1 MDNYSIYKNEKNNQ
15 FTYYYCKKCGEIPIL
30 HFFKYNVDI
39 ICSMH
44 KILNIPIDQ
53 FYNFIFYDYICS
65 ICNNTSKENEKN
77 FFHCYDCKKYYCN
90 KCIKC
95 HNQYKENS
103 HMISNVDEKFIKC
116 KLHNKKYNKFCI
128 KCKLNLCELCEI
140 HNNHCIEYFKD
151 IYPSNNDII
160 EFKQLANNILSNCK
174 DDNKLKELIKIK
186 LLFINSFS
194 DKITNY
200 NYIININNIIRC
212 TIPIYN
218 NNININNNIIKYIDD
233 IKPKK
238 DINNIENKIL
248 IKSMD
253 KNKTNDSKFQTL
265 CIKKL
270 NDIQINPQKNL
281 ELIAIG
287 GANYKILLLNIIN
300 FDIYQII
307 EEHKGSVYSLDQY
320 KNDSNLL
327 FSSSNDKTINIY
339 TLNYDYKYV
348 LVQKLKKSEGKGGE
362 EINKIICLS
371 NKLLVSGDHRSITI
385 WKSNIQAKNSIYY
398 EDIHEIIINRD
409 TCHLLEINLS
419 IFIAS
424 QINYFQVY
432 KNDGKNF
439 PLIGELANVKNH
451 GGSSNGLAKIND
463 KLVCSSSISLFYIIC
478 IEPLQIIQKFQMF
491 WERSF
496 TIYYIYVTKDNYLYC
511 KGDFQS
517 ILQYKI
523 INDKDNNF
531 VELIEI
537 GKLCGDKNYSMY
549 DKAILPFDD
558 GRIFFVEEKEGETY
572 YQLIA

>member
-53 FYNFIFYDYICS
+53 FYNFIFYDYTCS
-65 ICNNTSKENEKN
+65 ICNNSSKENEKN
-77 FFHCYDCKKYYCN
+77 FFHCYKCKKYYCN

-385 WKSNIQAKNSIYY
+385 WKSNIQAKNRIYY
-398 EDIHEIIINRD
+398 EDSHEIIINRD
-409 TCHLLEINLS
+409 TCHLLEINPS

>member
-1 MDNYSIYKNEKNNQ
+1 MIISI
-15 FTYYYCKKCGEIPIL
+15 
-30 HFFKYNVDI
+30 
-39 ICSMH
+39 
-44 KILNIPIDQ
+44 
-53 FYNFIFYDYICS
+53 
-65 ICNNTSKENEKN
+65 
-77 FFHCYDCKKYYCN
+77 
-90 KCIKC
+90 
-95 HNQYKENS
+95 
-103 HMISNVDEKFIKC
+103 DEKFIKC

-140 HNNHCIEYFKD
+140 HNNHYIEYFKD

-160 EFKQLANNILSNCK
+160 EFKQLANNIFSNCI

-212 TIPIYN
+212 TTPLYN
-218 NNININNNIIKYIDD
+218 NNINLNNNIIKYIDD

-371 NKLLVSGDHRSITI
+371 NKLLVTGDHRSITI
-385 WKSNIQAKNSIYY
+385 WRSNIQAKNRIYY
-398 EDIHEIIINRD
+398 EDSHEI
-409 TCHLLEINLS
+409 
-419 IFIAS
+419 
-424 QINYFQVY
+424 NY
-432 KNDGKNF
+432 K
-439 PLIGELANVKNH
+439 
-451 GGSSNGLAKIND
+451 
-463 KLVCSSSISLFYIIC
+463 
-478 IEPLQIIQKFQMF
+478 
-491 WERSF
+491 
-496 TIYYIYVTKDNYLYC
+496 
-511 KGDFQS
+511 
-517 ILQYKI
+517 
-523 INDKDNNF
+523 
-531 VELIEI
+531 
-537 GKLCGDKNYSMY
+537 
-549 DKAILPFDD
+549 
-558 GRIFFVEEKEGETY
+558 
-572 YQLIA
+572 

>member
-1 MDNYSIYKNEKNNQ
+1 
-15 FTYYYCKKCGEIPIL
+15 
-30 HFFKYNVDI
+30 
-39 ICSMH
+39 
-44 KILNIPIDQ
+44 
-53 FYNFIFYDYICS
+53 
-65 ICNNTSKENEKN
+65 
-77 FFHCYDCKKYYCN
+77 
-90 KCIKC
+90 
-95 HNQYKENS
+95 
-103 HMISNVDEKFIKC
+103 
-116 KLHNKKYNKFCI
+116 
-128 KCKLNLCELCEI
+128 
-140 HNNHCIEYFKD
+140 
-151 IYPSNNDII
+151 
-160 EFKQLANNILSNCK
+160 
-174 DDNKLKELIKIK
+174 
-186 LLFINSFS
+186 
-194 DKITNY
+194 
-200 NYIININNIIRC
+200 
-212 TIPIYN
+212 
-218 NNININNNIIKYIDD
+218 
-233 IKPKK
+233 
-238 DINNIENKIL
+238 
-248 IKSMD
+248 MD

-327 FSSSNDKTINIY
+327 FSSSNYKTVNIY

-409 TCHLLEINLS
+409 TCHLLEINPS